1 MFATRFFLAAIA
13 TLGVAACSSVPYAQ
27 RISAR
32 QAAYAAAAREPVRSF
47 RFFELYSWEPL
58 GDSQLA
64 IYTRPSEAYL
74 VSVMGPCPDL
84 EFTNAIGLTSNLN
97 EVQVRFDKVLT
108 GRRDIP
114 CTIGEIRPVD
124 LARLK
129 SVEHEQRKIQ
139 SAQRDAAGDSK
150 PAP

>member
-64 IYTRPSEAYL
+64 IYTRPNEAYL

-108 GRRDIP
+108 GRRDFP

-124 LARLK
+124 VGKLK

-139 SAQRDAAGDSK
+139 SAQRDAAAADK
-150 PAP
+150 PSP

>member
-1 MFATRFFLAAIA
+1 MFANRVFLAAIA
-13 TLGVAACSSVPYAQ
+13 TLGMAACSSVPYAQ
-27 RISAR
+27 RMSAR
-32 QAAYAAAAREPVRSF
+32 QAAYAAAAQEPVRSF

-58 GDSQLA
+58 GDSRLA
-64 IYTRPSEAYL
+64 IYTRPNEAYL

-139 SAQRDAAGDSK
+139 SAQRAAVADK

>member
-1 MFATRFFLAAIA
+1 MFANRLFIAAIA
-13 TLGVAACSSVPYAQ
+13 TLSVAACSSVPYAQ

-32 QAAYAAAAREPVRSF
+32 QAAYTAAARDPVRSF

-58 GDSQLA
+58 GDSKLA
-64 IYTRPSEAYL
+64 IYTKPSEAYL

-108 GRRDIP
+108 GRRDFP

-129 SVEHEQRKIQ
+129 SVEHEQCKIQ
-139 SAQRDAAGDSK
+139 STQREAAADK

>member
-1 MFATRFFLAAIA
+1 MFANRLLIAAIA
-13 TLGVAACSSVPYAQ
+13 TLSVAACSSVPYAQ

-32 QAAYAAAAREPVRSF
+32 QAAYAAAARDPVRSF

-64 IYTRPSEAYL
+64 IYTKPSEAYL
-74 VSVMGPCPDL
+74 VTVMGPCPDL
-84 EFTNAIGLTSNLN
+84 EFTNTIGLTSNVN

-108 GRRDIP
+108 GRRDFP

-139 SAQRDAAGDSK
+139 SAQRDAAADK

>member
-1 MFATRFFLAAIA
+1 MFANRLFIAAIA
-13 TLGVAACSSVPYAQ
+13 TLSVAACSSVPYAQ

-32 QAAYAAAAREPVRSF
+32 QAAYTEAARDPVRSF

-58 GDSQLA
+58 GDSKLA
-64 IYTRPSEAYL
+64 IYTKPSEAYL
-74 VSVMGPCPDL
+74 VTVMGPCPDL
-84 EFTNAIGLTSNLN
+84 EFTNAIGLTSNVN

-108 GRRDIP
+108 GRRDFP

-139 SAQRDAAGDSK
+139 SAQRDAAADK
-150 PAP
+150 PVP

>member
-1 MFATRFFLAAIA
+1 MFAKRLLSTMAA
-13 TLGVAACSSVPYAQ
+13 LSMLAACSSVPYAE

-32 QAAYAAAAREPVRSF
+32 QAAYAAAAGTPVRSF

-58 GDSQLA
+58 GNSQLA
-64 IYTRPSEAYL
+64 VYTRPSEAYL
-74 VSVMGPCPDL
+74 ITVMGPCPDL
-84 EFTNAIGLTSNLN
+84 EFTNTIGLTSNLR

-108 GRRDIP
+108 GRRDFP

-124 LARLK
+124 LAKLK

-139 SAQRDAAGDSK
+139 AADRPADAGEK
-150 PAP
+150 PTP

>member
-1 MFATRFFLAAIA
+1 MSAKRLFAIA
-13 TLGVAACSSVPYAQ
+13 TAAALLGACASVPYAE

-32 QAAYAAAAREPVRSF
+32 QSAYAAAAGEPVRSF

-58 GDSQLA
+58 GNSQLA
-64 IYTRPSEAYL
+64 VYTRPNEAYL

-84 EFTNAIGLTSNLN
+84 EFTNVIGLTSNLR

-108 GRRDIP
+108 GRRDFP

-124 LARLK
+124 LGKLK
-129 SVEHEQRKIQ
+129 AVEHEQRKIQ
-139 SAQRDAAGDSK
+139 AADRPAQTSDK
-150 PAP
+150 PGA

>member
-1 MFATRFFLAAIA
+1 MFANRVVFAAIA
-13 TLGVAACSSVPYAQ
+13 ALGVAACSSVPYAQ
-27 RISAR
+27 RIGAR

-58 GDSQLA
+58 GNSQLA

-74 VSVMGPCPDL
+74 VSVMSPCPDL
-84 EFTNAIGLTSNLN
+84 EFTNTIGLTSNLN

-108 GRRDIP
+108 GRRDFP

-124 LARLK
+124 LAKLK

-139 SAQRDAAGDSK
+139 SAQRDAAGDGK

>member
-1 MFATRFFLAAIA
+1 MFAHRVLFAAIA
-13 TLGVAACSSVPYAQ
+13 VLGMAACSSVPYAQ
-27 RISAR
+27 RIGAR
-32 QAAYAAAAREPVRSF
+32 QAAYREAARDPVRSF

-64 IYTRPSEAYL
+64 IYTRPNEAYL

-84 EFTNAIGLTSNLN
+84 EFTDAIGLTSNLN

-139 SAQRDAAGDSK
+139 SAQRAAAAADQPS
-150 PAP
+150 P

>member
-1 MFATRFFLAAIA
+1 MFAKRLFLAATA
-13 TLGVAACSSVPYAQ
+13 ALAVAACSSVPYAQ

-32 QAAYAAAAREPVRSF
+32 QAAYAAAAGEPVRSF

-58 GDSQLA
+58 GNSQLA
-64 IYTRPSEAYL
+64 IYTRPNEAYL
-74 VSVMGPCPDL
+74 VTVMGPCPDL

-97 EVQVRFDKVLT
+97 EVQVRFDKVIT
-108 GRRDIP
+108 GRRDFP

-124 LARLK
+124 LGKLK

-139 SAQRDAAGDSK
+139 AADRQSAPPDRSS
-150 PAP
+150 P

>member
-1 MFATRFFLAAIA
+1 MFANRLLIAAIA
-13 TLGVAACSSVPYAQ
+13 TLSVAACSSVPYAQ

-32 QAAYAAAAREPVRSF
+32 QAAYTAAARDPVRSF

-58 GDSQLA
+58 GDSKLA
-64 IYTRPSEAYL
+64 IYTKPSEAYL

-108 GRRDIP
+108 GRRDFP

-139 SAQRDAAGDSK
+139 STQREAAADK

>member
-1 MFATRFFLAAIA
+1 MFANRVFLVAIA
-13 TLGVAACSSVPYAQ
+13 SLSVAACASVPYAQ

-32 QAAYAAAAREPVRSF
+32 QAAYTAAAGAPVRSF

-74 VSVMGPCPDL
+74 VSVMGPCPEL

-108 GRRDIP
+108 GRRDFP

-139 SAQRDAAGDSK
+139 SAQRDAAASDK
-150 PAP
+150 PTP

>member
-1 MFATRFFLAAIA
+1 MFAKRLLFAAVM
-13 TLGVAACSSVPYAQ
+13 LPLLAACSSVPYAE

-32 QAAYAAAAREPVRSF
+32 QAAYAAAAGAPVRSF

-58 GDSQLA
+58 GNSQLA

-74 VSVMGPCPDL
+74 VTVMGPCPDL
-84 EFTNAIGLTSNLN
+84 EFTNVIGLTSNLR

-108 GRRDIP
+108 GRRDFP

-124 LARLK
+124 LAKLK

-139 SAQRDAAGDSK
+139 AADRPADAGEK
-150 PAP
+150 PTP

>member
-1 MFATRFFLAAIA
+1 MFAKRLYLAAIA
-13 TLGVAACSSVPYAQ
+13 SLAVAACSSVPYAE
-27 RISAR
+27 RVSAR
-32 QAAYAAAAREPVRSF
+32 QAAYAAAAKEPVRSF

-58 GDSQLA
+58 GRSQLA

-74 VSVMGPCPDL
+74 VTVMGPCPDL
-84 EFTNAIGLTSNLN
+84 EFTNTIGLTSNLN
-97 EVQVRFDKVLT
+97 EVQVRFDRVLT
-108 GRRDIP
+108 GRGDIP

-124 LARLK
+124 LAKLK

-139 SAQRDAAGDSK
+139 AADRPADAGK

>member
-1 MFATRFFLAAIA
+1 MFANRLLIAAIA
-13 TLGVAACSSVPYAQ
+13 TLSVAACSSVPYAQ

-32 QAAYAAAAREPVRSF
+32 QAAYAAAARDPVRSF

-64 IYTRPSEAYL
+64 IYTKPSEAYL
-74 VSVMGPCPDL
+74 VTVMGPCPDL
-84 EFTNAIGLTSNLN
+84 EFANIIGLTSFAS
-97 EVQVRFDKVLT
+97 EVQAGFDKVLT
-108 GRRDIP
+108 GRPYIP
-114 CTIGEIRPVD
+114 CIIQQIRPVD

-139 SAQRDAAGDSK
+139 PAQRDAAADK